1 LRDAIEGTKGL
12 KGAGSVFTMSPT
24 DHSGVNQ
31 LGMSLMK
38 VENGKWKLEDHADFK

>member
-1 LRDAIEGTKGL
+1 
-12 KGAGSVFTMSPT
+12 VFTLSPT